1 MKFKSYISL
10 ALATVVAGTAIGAYA
25 ASGAISTG
33 EVEDN
38 LKPMLFSAAY
48 EGYLPKDWYKAEKL
62 QASMTRKDAA
72 YLAVYTLS
80 KASGTATDWID
91 YKTDLTDSNDPILS
105 RAVDLG
111 LMSADQSLKFNGT
124 KYVTQQE
131 MAVMMTKIAMKLGVY
146 QKPTATLTYKDQ
158 KSIATWAKESVQYIS
173 QQKWDVW
180 VKDGKF
186 EPTKAIT
193 TGRAIALSDQL
204 LASFGVYPA
213 GLAVDS
219 GKTFDVEGF
228 KVPLPTATALE
239 ISVTPEKHVKLYFSG
254 TIKNRSVYT
263 YKNVEQQLIDVL
275 DSNPKVS
282 FTARAALISTI
293 ASSWDATTQTYNF
306 SKDQYIRLDNG
317 QLSTAKPDA
326 NAMLVKA
333 GNALNIEI
341 IQ

>member
-10 ALATVVAGTAIGAYA
+10 ALAAVIAGTAIGAYA
-25 ASGAISTG
+25 ASGAVSAG
-33 EVEDN
+33 EVEDS
-38 LKPMLFSAAY
+38 LKPMLYSAAY

-62 QASMTRKDAA
+62 QAAMTRKDAA
-72 YLAVYTLS
+72 YLAVYTLA
-80 KASGTATDWID
+80 KASGTSADWIE
-91 YKTDLTDSNDPILS
+91 YKTDLTDTNDPVLS

-111 LMSADQSLKFNGT
+111 LMSADQSLKFNGS
-124 KYVTQQE
+124 KYVTHQE
-131 MAVMMTKIAMKLGVY
+131 MAVMLTKIAKKLGVY
-146 QKPTATLTYKDQ
+146 QKPTVAMTYKDQ
-158 KSIATWAKESVQYIS
+158 KSIASWAKESVQYVS
-173 QQKWDVW
+173 QNKWAVW
-180 VKDGKF
+180 VKDSKF

-193 TGRAIALSDQL
+193 MGRAIALSDQL

-239 ISVTPEKHVKLYFSG
+239 ISVTPEKRVKLYFSG
-254 TIKNRSVYT
+254 TIKNRNVYT
-263 YKNVEQQLIDVL
+263 YKNIEQQLIDIL

-282 FTARAALISTI
+282 FTARAALVSSI
-293 ASSWDATTQTYNF
+293 AASWDATTQTYNF
-306 SKDQYIRLDNG
+306 TNDQYIRLDNG
-317 QLSTAKPDA
+317 QLSTVKPNA
-326 NAMLVKA
+326 NAMLIKA